1 MQNDQPQGHGF
12 DFENSK
18 IVGYL
23 LKASLSLRIFD
34 DSYKFIQNKAKDFP
48 LIRNAFDFNLEKM
61 ADDICE
67 KNEDDPNLKDD
78 LKDLLTSFG
87 QIQDHSKV
95 LTGKHFKN
103 FYIDSK
109 ITAKWLTFMKV
120 FDVNKTQVKEV

>member
-1 MQNDQPQGHGF
+1 
-12 DFENSK
+12 
-18 IVGYL
+18 
-23 LKASLSLRIFD
+23 
-34 DSYKFIQNKAKDFP
+34 
-48 LIRNAFDFNLEKM
+48 M

-87 QIQDHSKV
+87 QIQDHTKV
-95 LTGKHFKN
+95 MTGDHFYN
-103 FYIDSK
+103 LYIDTK